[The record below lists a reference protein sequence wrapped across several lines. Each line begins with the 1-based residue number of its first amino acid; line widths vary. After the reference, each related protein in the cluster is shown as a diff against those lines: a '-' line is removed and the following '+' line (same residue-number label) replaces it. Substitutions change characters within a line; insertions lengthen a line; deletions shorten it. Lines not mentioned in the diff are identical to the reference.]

1 MSPKILS
8 AGLAVAFLP
17 GTCTTLDGVV
27 APGRQASLLNM
38 AVPADEASPLK
49 SVQLFMQAA
58 DPLPEDDEPV
68 DIPGGSE
75 GST

>member
-8 AGLAVAFLP
+8 TGLAVAFLP

-27 APGRQASLLNM
+27 APGRQAPLLSM
-38 AVPADEASPLK
+38 AAPADEASPLK
-49 SVQLFMQAA
+49 SLQPFMETQ
-58 DPLPEDDEPV
+58 EDEPV
-68 DIPGGSE
+68 DPPDGSE

>member
-8 AGLAVAFLP
+8 TGLAVAFLP

-49 SVQLFMQAA
+49 SLQLFMQTP
-58 DPLPEDDEPV
+58 DPPPDDEPV
-68 DIPGGSE
+68 DPPGGSE